1 MENFL
6 RRMIGLKY
14 CLLTRKSLYI
24 YFFFVVT
31 GVRSAERDAAK
42 KWWQEKK

>member
-6 RRMIGLKY
+6 QRVIGLKY
-14 CLLTRKSLYI
+14 CLLIRKSLYV
-24 YFFFVVT
+24 FFVVT
-31 GVRSAERDAAK
+31 GVRSAEREAAK